1 MNQHSMIGKSIVI
14 KGEVSGSDPIYVYGQ
29 INGTIRAPEHRV
41 TIGKEGRVKADIAA
55 REVVV
60 MGDVCGNLT
69 GGERVEIRCEGS
81 LMGDVATQ
89 RIFVE
94 DGAVLQ
100 GSIDVQQVAKAEMAK
115 PHLESGAPEI
125 NQPEALETMDPERE
139 SWGDLA
145 VSKIA

>member
-14 KGEVSGSDPIYVYGQ
+14 KGDISGSDPIYVYGQ
-29 INGTIRAPEHRV
+29 INGTISAPEHRV
-41 TIGKEGRVKADIAA
+41 TIGKEGRVKADITA

-60 MGDVCGNLT
+60 MGDVCGNLNS
-69 GGERVEIRCEGS
+69 GERVEIRCEGS

-100 GSIDVQQVAKAEMAK
+100 GTIDVQQIAKAEHSEVHPGKRKSA
-115 PHLESGAPEI
+115 
-125 NQPEALETMDPERE
+125 QPAQEKDVDRETWD
-139 SWGDLA
+139 DLA
-145 VSKIA
+145 VTQIA

>member
-14 KGEVSGSDPIYVYGQ
+14 KGDISGSDPIYVYGQ
-29 INGTIRAPEHRV
+29 INGTISAPEHRV
-41 TIGKEGRVKADIAA
+41 TIGKEGRVKADITA

-60 MGDVCGNLT
+60 MGDVCGNLNS
-69 GGERVEIRCEGS
+69 GERVEIRCEGS

-100 GSIDVQQVAKAEMAK
+100 GTIDVQQIAKAEHSEVHPGK
-115 PHLESGAPEI
+115 PKSA
-125 NQPEALETMDPERE
+125 QPAQEKDVDRETWD
-139 SWGDLA
+139 DLA
-145 VSKIA
+145 VTQIA